1 MKKALTTLITII
13 SIVNFTIG
21 QNCYVQLADMSGF
34 DTAPYQS
41 QLEDAACEL
50 IQEFPSDVQNQF
62 KVFDF
67 GFYSLNESM
76 QGGFQAV
83 WDKVIQDAASQSPY
97 YLLFGKQSDRTGVYT
112 KFWLDLKLPTD
123 GKFSCFESDFYN
135 KIEFKVL
142 QKVNA
147 DYASNGNSPYSYSGA
162 EIEGIEEL
170 KDWITEIVNCCDP
183 ELRYKNNGCSLCSW
197 TTQEALEYFSLN
209 GFEQDSVLITS
220 TLPPIDSLCIC
231 ATDYTISSS
240 ENSGSNYEIERHT
253 SIDEFSL
260 NQTNIVLSDLYSE
273 LEELA
278 VLYGNSGFSF
288 YGAITDNNILCS
300 ANETV
305 ALKRS
310 ANSPTYEDI
319 ESEFNANQIGVWI
332 HVQYDNSVAFLNVKT
347 KGFGGNILEDCND
360 YPQYCQDLSCIMNKL
375 NSNQSG
381 FFVSEIVNTF
391 CAHTDLD
398 LIYRLGGTSNYGATS
413 ILSAVIKSKAVT
425 IKLNPE
431 LLFESSKF
439 CDKDSLRYLT
449 AAETILHE
457 SVHGILVRAAAQ
469 AGSREAVTF
478 LEYGQRYIQ
487 YKAQL
492 NPQDPQTLALWY
504 ADHAII
510 LDYYFDKIVSDLRVF
525 NDNYLTKDHYKYRVW
540 SFGQKPPSYN
550 VQSVT
555 GKTESD
561 LYWNYHVKLK
571 NKTSFPCCTN

>member
-1 MKKALTTLITII
+1 MKKIFTTLIII
-13 SIVNFTIG
+13 LLIGNFAVG

-34 DTAPYQS
+34 DTSPYQS
-41 QLEDAACEL
+41 QLEAAACEL
-50 IQEFPSDVQNQF
+50 IQEFPSEVQNQF

-83 WDKVIQDAASQSPY
+83 WDRVVQDAVSQSPY

-123 GKFSCFESDFYN
+123 GKFSCFENDFYN
-135 KIEFKVL
+135 KIEFRVL
-142 QKVNA
+142 QKVNTN
-147 DYASNGNSPYSYSGA
+147 YASNGNSPYSYSSA

-170 KDWITEIVNCCDP
+170 KNWITEIVNCCDP
-183 ELRYKNNGCSLCSW
+183 ELRYKNNACSLCSW
-197 TTQEALEYFSLN
+197 STQEALEYFSLN
-209 GFEQDSVLITS
+209 GFEQDSVSISS
-220 TLPPIDSLCIC
+220 TLPTIDSLCIC
-231 ATDYTISSS
+231 STDYNITSLQS
-240 ENSGSNYEIERHT
+240 SGSNYEVERHT
-253 SIDEFSL
+253 TIDEFSI
-260 NQTNIVLSDLYSE
+260 NQTSIGISDLLSE

-278 VLYGNSGFSF
+278 SLYGSSDYSF

-310 ANSPTYEDI
+310 VISPSYEDI
-319 ESEFNANQIGVWI
+319 ESKFNTNQIGVWI
-332 HVQYDNSVAFLNVKT
+332 HIQYDNSVAFLNVKT

-375 NSNQSG
+375 NTNQSG

-391 CAHTDLD
+391 CAQTDLD

-431 LLFESSKF
+431 SLFESSKF
-439 CDKDSLRYLT
+439 CDKDSLRYLA

-469 AGSREAVTF
+469 AGSRKAVTF
-478 LEYGQRYIQ
+478 LGYGQRIQ
-487 YKAQL
+487 QYESQYNEL
-492 NPQDPQTLALWY
+492 GFWY
-504 ADHAII
+504 ADHSII
-510 LDYYFDKIVSDLRVF
+510 LDYYFDKIVSDLRIF
-525 NDNYLTKDHYKYRVW
+525 NDSYLTKDHYKYRVW
-540 SFGQKPPSYN
+540 SFGYKPTTSNYSCPN
-550 VQSVT
+550 IT

-571 NKTSFPCCTN
+571 DKTSFPCCQN